1 VIDEQPNESGSGTA
15 GGDDGVDAPQSPTGL
30 ILHSACGS
38 QYCSHDFK
46 KLLEKNGIRKSM
58 SRKETT
64 TAIF

>member
-1 VIDEQPNESGSGTA
+1 MKADLGLQAVMMGLMRRNP
-15 GGDDGVDAPQSPTGL
+15 PTGL